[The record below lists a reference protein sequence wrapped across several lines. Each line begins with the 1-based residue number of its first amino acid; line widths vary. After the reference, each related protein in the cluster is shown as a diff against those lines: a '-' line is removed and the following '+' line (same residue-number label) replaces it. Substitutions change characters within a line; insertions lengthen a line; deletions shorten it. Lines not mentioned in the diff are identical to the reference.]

1 MLLKKIIEGIQMVK
15 GEDIS
20 VLNFRNNF
28 VCDYF
33 VVCNG
38 ESQNQVYAIY
48 RSIEKITMKELKEK
62 PWHIEG
68 LKNREWILIDYVS
81 IVVHVFQ
88 KKVRLYYNIENIWKK
103 NL

>member
-1 MLLKKIIEGIQMVK
+1 MLLKNIIEGIQMVK
-15 GEDIS
+15 GKDIS
-20 VLNFRNNF
+20 VLNLKNRNNF

-48 RSIEKITMKELKEK
+48 RSIEKITLEKLKEK
-62 PWHIEG
+62 PWHTEG

-81 IVVHVFQ
+81 IVVHIFQ
-88 KKVRLYYNIENIWKK
+88 KQVRLYYNIENIWT
-103 NL
+103 